1 MQKARQ
7 VIQTKQSEVIGTV
20 SITPMGEWNADLNYE
35 KDNYVRYNGATY
47 MSRQPNKGI
56 EPGVSQDWG
65 QYWMLSIKDGAS
77 ATVEVGE
84 TTTLPAGEQATV
96 TNSGT
101 NINVVLDF
109 AIPQGE
115 QGLTGTVTVG
125 NTITGQPG
133 TEAVVENAGDEH
145 NAILNFTIPRG
156 EPGEPGNDPNAV
168 HFTQQD
174 LTDVEQ
180 QQARENIGA
189 ADTATVEG
197 ILSGDKIVGK
207 ANADSA
213 GNIITDVYATK
224 AQLSTAIEAE
234 QSAREQADATLQT
247 NIDNEASA
255 REEADTTLQGNIAS
269 EATARENAD
278 TALGSRIDD
287 VVDGTTIVSHA
298 TAADKLNTNAGGAT
312 NPVYF
317 ENGVPTAT
325 GGTLN
330 KDISGTAAKATAD
343 ASGNTI
349 TTFYGHSL
357 TMTIDSTTYVVTLS
371 LLDAGGTA
379 LSTQTIDL
387 PLESVVVSGSYDA
400 DTKEVVLTLQ
410 NGSEVRFSVADL
422 VDGLA
427 SQSALDAE
435 VQARQQADTTLQ
447 NNINAEATAR
457 QQADTAL
464 GQRIDDLNA
473 TDIAL
478 SVADLNATNVA
489 DGMEEL
495 VENISQITG
504 GGVVTGVKGNAET
517 TYRTGQVNL
526 TPANIGA
533 ATSTALQN
541 VINGTTPVAKAE
553 NATNATH
560 ATSAD
565 SATNATNATNATKA
579 TQDAQG
585 NVISTTYAKT
595 SELGYNAVLYTTAQ
609 TLTEEQKAQAR
620 ANIGVDSGGGGKD
633 IANATVTLGASLTFN
648 GSAQEQTITSVA
660 LNGDTLAEGTDYKVA
675 GNIATDA
682 GNYVLAVMGIG
693 DYTGTLWVDWSI
705 AKAQGSIS
713 APVSVDI
720 VGAVGT
726 QKQVAIVVQSGYGD
740 LVATSSNPE
749 VVEASVTGTNV
760 TLTLVGSGS
769 ATVTVMLV
777 GNYQASVQISVAATY
792 AYSVLADNT
801 PAQIRYIADN
811 DLGANYWA
819 VGDTYPVPLNGTVG
833 TVQYDNVTVWAY
845 ILGFNHNPEVEG
857 EHLIHFGG
865 FKTAQTGGVDICLDD
880 SRYNSTS
887 TSGAKWFNMNHS
899 SNTNSGG
906 WEGCD
911 MRYDI
916 LGSTDTNNGEP
927 TNTCA
932 TDPVSGTLMA
942 AFPAD
947 LRAVMRPATKYTD
960 NTGGG
965 SSSSSDVTATQDYMP
980 LLAEFEVQGARTYAN
995 TYEQNYQ
1002 TQYAY
1007 YANGN
1012 SKVKYRQTSTGSAA
1026 YWRCRSPYAS
1036 NSTSFCSVIT
1046 DGSASYASAY
1056 YSLGVSPAF
1065 FI

>member
-56 EPGVSQDWG
+56 EPGVSQDWE

-133 TEAVVENAGDEH
+133 TEAIVENAGDEH

-189 ADTATVEG
+189 ADAATVEG

-213 GNIITDVYATK
+213 GNIITDTYATK
-224 AQLSTAIEAE
+224 TELTESISAE
-234 QSAREQADATLQT
+234 QSAREA
-247 NIDNEASA
+247 
-255 REEADTTLQGNIAS
+255 ADTAFQSALDAEILARQSADTELQGNINTESAFRES
-269 EATARENAD
+269 EDEE
-278 TALGSRIDD
+278 LGSRIDD
-287 VVDGTTIVSHA
+287 VVNGTTVVAHA
-298 TAADKLNTNAGGAT
+298 TAADKLNTNAGSAT

-317 ENGVPTAT
+317 ANGVPVVT
-325 GGTLN
+325 GDTLD
-330 KDISGTAAKATAD
+330 KDISGTSAKATAD
-343 ASGNTI
+343 ASGNVI
-349 TTFYGHSL
+349 SAFYGHSIS
-357 TMTIDSTTYVVTLS
+357 MSIDASTYVVTLS
-371 LLDAGGTA
+371 LLDAAGTA

-387 PLESVVVSGSYDA
+387 PLESVVVSGEYDSA
-400 DTKEVVLTLQ
+400 TKEVVLTLQ
-410 NGSEVRFSVADL
+410 NGSEVRFSVSDL

-435 VQARQQADTTLQ
+435 
-447 NNINAEATAR
+447 ATAR

-464 GQRIDDLNA
+464 GTRIDDLNA

-553 NATNATH
+553 NADNATNAVNADNADH

-565 SATNATNATNATKA
+565 TATNATNATKA

-585 NVISTTYAKT
+585 NVINTTYARND
-595 SELGYNAVLYTTAQ
+595 ELGDKCVLYTEAQ
-609 TLTEEQKAQAR
+609 SLTEEQKAQAR
-620 ANIGVDSGGGGKD
+620 ANIGVDSGGGGNN

-648 GSAQEQTITSVA
+648 GAAQEQTIASVT

-693 DYTGTLWVDWSI
+693 DYSGTLWVDWSI

-713 APVSVDI
+713 APASVDI
-720 VGAVGT
+720 IGAVGT
-726 QKQVAIVVQSGYGD
+726 QKQVTVVIGNGYGD
-740 LVATSSNPE
+740 MFATSSAPS
-749 VVEASVTGTNV
+749 VVTAGISGNV
-760 TLTLVGSGS
+760 IDLTLVSEGN
-769 ATVTVMLV
+769 ATISITLV
-777 GNYQASVQISVAATY
+777 GNYQAQATISVSTFAVS
-792 AYSVLADNT
+792 SVLAENSAAT
-801 PAQIRYIADN
+801 IRAVAEN
-811 DLGANYWA
+811 DLGASYWA

-833 TVQYDNVTVWAY
+833 TVQYDNITVWAY
-845 ILGFNHNPEVEG
+845 ILGFNHNPDREG

-865 FKTAQTGGVDICLDD
+865 FKTAQTDGVDICLVD
-880 SRYNSTS
+880 SHYNSYS
-887 TSGAKWFNMNHS
+887 TGGEKWFNMNHS

-906 WEGCD
+906 WKGCD

-927 TNTCA
+927 TTTCA
-932 TDPVSGTLMA
+932 TDPVSDTLMA

-965 SSSSSDVTATQDYMP
+965 SNNASYVTATQDYMP
-980 LLAEFEVQGARTYAN
+980 LLAEFEVQGERTYAN
-995 TYEQNYQ
+995 SAEQNYQ

-1012 SKVKYRQTSTGSAA
+1012 SKVKYRQTSPGGSAA
-1026 YWRCRSPYAS
+1026 RWWCRSPSAS
-1036 NSTSFCSVIT
+1036 DGASFCSVST
-1046 DGSASYASAY
+1046 DGSASYNNAY
-1056 YSLGVSPAF
+1056 TSRGVSPAF

>member
-20 SITPMGEWNADLNYE
+20 SITPMGAWNADLNYE
-35 KDNYVRYNGATY
+35 KDNYVRHDGATY

-56 EPGVSQDWG
+56 EPGVSQDWE

-96 TNSGT
+96 TNSGSDT
-101 NINVVLDF
+101 NVVLDF

-174 LTDVEQ
+174 LTDVQQ
-180 QQARENIGA
+180 QQARQNIGA
-189 ADTATVEG
+189 ADAQTVED
-197 ILSGDKIVGK
+197 ILGGNQIVGK
-207 ANADSA
+207 ANADGA
-213 GNIITDVYATK
+213 GNIISDTYATK
-224 AQLSTAIEAE
+224 A
-234 QSAREQADATLQT
+234 
-247 NIDNEASA
+247 
-255 REEADTTLQGNIAS
+255 
-269 EATARENAD
+269 
-278 TALGSRIDD
+278 ALED
-287 VVDGTTIVSHA
+287 VVDGTTVVAHA

-317 ENGVPTAT
+317 ENGVPVAT

-387 PLESVVVSGSYDA
+387 PLESVVVNGSYDA

-410 NGSEVRFSVADL
+410 GGTEVRFSVADL

-427 SQSALDAE
+427 SQSALE
-435 VQARQQADTTLQ
+435 
-447 NNINAEATAR
+447 AEAQAR

-464 GQRIDDLNA
+464 GQRIDALDA
-473 TDIAL
+473 SDIAL
-478 SVADLNATNVA
+478 SVPNISATNVA
-489 DGMEEL
+489 DGFEEL
-495 VENISQITG
+495 NENINQITG

-553 NATNATH
+553 NATNAT
-560 ATSAD
+560 
-565 SATNATNATNATKA
+565 NATKA

-585 NVISTTYAKT
+585 NVINTTYARND
-595 SELGYNAVLYTTAQ
+595 ELGNKCVLYTEAQ
-609 TLTEEQKAQAR
+609 SLTEEQKAQAR
-620 ANIGVDSGGGGKD
+620 ANIGVDSGGGGNN
-633 IANATVTLGASLTFN
+633 IANASVTLGASLTFN
-648 GSAQEQTITSVA
+648 GSAQEQTITSVT
-660 LNGDTLAEGTDYKVA
+660 LNGDALAEGTDYKVA

-693 DYTGTLWVDWSI
+693 DYSGTLWVDWTI

-713 APVSVDI
+713 APASVDV
-720 VGAVGT
+720 VGLAGT
-726 QKQVAIVVQSGYGD
+726 QKQVAIAIQSGYGN
-740 LVATSSNPE
+740 LAVISSNPE
-749 VVEASVTGTNV
+749 VVAAGVTGTNV

-777 GNYQASVQISVAATY
+777 GNYQASAQISVAATY

-833 TVQYDNVTVWAY
+833 TVQYDNLTVWAY
-845 ILGFNHNPEVEG
+845 ILGFNHNPDREG

-865 FKTAQTGGVDICLDD
+865 FKTAQADGVDICLVD
-880 SRYNSTS
+880 SHYNSDS
-887 TSGAKWFNMNHS
+887 TGGAKWFNMNHS

-906 WEGCD
+906 WKGCD

-927 TNTCA
+927 TTACA
-932 TDPVSGTLMA
+932 TDPVSDTLMA
-942 AFPAD
+942 AFPVD

-965 SSSSSDVTATQDYMP
+965 SNNASYVTATQDYMP
-980 LLAEFEVQGARTYAN
+980 LLAEFEVQGERTYAN
-995 TYEQNYQ
+995 SAEQNYQ

-1012 SKVKYRQTSTGSAA
+1012 SKVKYRQTSTGTAAA
-1026 YWRCRSPYAS
+1026 YWWCRSPNMFYAS
-1036 NSTSFCSVIT
+1036 YFCGVDN
-1046 DGSASYASAY
+1046 DGSALNFVSNRSI
-1056 YSLGVSPAF
+1056 GVAPAF

>member
-20 SITPMGEWNADLNYE
+20 SITPMGAWNADLNYE
-35 KDNYVRYNGATY
+35 KDNYVRHNGATY
-47 MSRQPNKGI
+47 MARQANKGI
-56 EPGVSQDWG
+56 EPTVSQDWE

-96 TNSGT
+96 TNSGSDT
-101 NINVVLDF
+101 NVVLDF

-174 LTDVEQ
+174 LTDVQQ
-180 QQARENIGA
+180 QQARQNIGA
-189 ADTATVEG
+189 ADAQTVED
-197 ILSGDKIVGK
+197 ILGGNQIVGK
-207 ANADSA
+207 ANADGA
-213 GNIITDVYATK
+213 GNIISDTYATK
-224 AQLSTAIEAE
+224 TELTAAVEAE
-234 QSAREQADATLQT
+234 QSAREQADNTLQT
-247 NIDNEASA
+247 NINNEASA
-255 REEADTTLQGNIAS
+255 RTEADTTLG
-269 EATARENAD
+269 E
-278 TALGSRIDD
+278 RIDN
-287 VVDGTTIVSHA
+287 VVNGTTIVSHA

-317 ENGVPTAT
+317 ENGVPVAT
-325 GGTLN
+325 GDTLN

-447 NNINAEATAR
+447 NNINAETQAR

-473 TDIAL
+473 SDIAL
-478 SVADLNATNVA
+478 SVPNINATNVA

-553 NATNATH
+553 NA
-560 ATSAD
+560 D
-565 SATNATNATNATKA
+565 NATNATNATKA

-633 IANATVTLGASLTFN
+633 IANATVTLGASLTYN
-648 GSAQEQTITSVA
+648 GSAQTQTVASVK
-660 LNGDTLAEGTDYKVA
+660 LGGVTLRAGTDYDISGNVA
-675 GNIATDA
+675 TNA
-682 GNYVLAVMGIG
+682 GNYTLIVSGKG
-693 DYTGTLWVDWSI
+693 DYSGFIFVDWSI

-713 APVSVDI
+713 VSESEVEI
-720 VGAVGT
+720 LGLAGT
-726 QKQVAIVVQSGYGD
+726 QKQVTVAVESGYGD
-740 LVATSSNPE
+740 MVATSSAPS
-749 VVEASVTGTNV
+749 VVTAGISGNV
-760 TLTLVGSGS
+760 ITLTSVSEGN
-769 ATVTVMLV
+769 ATITINMV
-777 GNYQASVQISVAATY
+777 GNYQASATISVSALVVSAVLSENTAAT
-792 AYSVLADNT
+792 
-801 PAQIRYIADN
+801 IRAVADN
-811 DLGANYWA
+811 DLGANFWS

-833 TVQYDNVTVWAY
+833 TKTYDNVTVWAY

-865 FKTAQTGGVDICLDD
+865 FKTAQTGGIDICLDD
-880 SRYNSTS
+880 SHYLSKSTG
-887 TSGAKWFNMNHS
+887 GAKWFNMNHS
-899 SNTNSGG
+899 SNTTSGG
-906 WEGCD
+906 WKGCD
-911 MRYDI
+911 LRYDI

-927 TNTCA
+927 TSTCA

-942 AFPAD
+942 ALPED
-947 LRAVMRPATKYTD
+947 LRAVMKPATKYTN
-960 NTGGG
+960 NTGEDT
-965 SSSSSDVTATQDYMP
+965 SSSAVTATQDYLP
-980 LLAEFEVQGARTYAN
+980 LLAEFEVQGARKYAN
-995 TYEQNYQ
+995 STEQNYQ
-1002 TQYAY
+1002 EQYAY

-1012 SKVKYRQTSTGSAA
+1012 SKVKYRQTSTESEA
-1026 YWRCRSPYAS
+1026 YWWCRSPDPGAIHYS
-1036 NSTSFCSVIT
+1036 NYFCYVEM
-1046 DGSASYASAY
+1046 DGGASASSAT
-1056 YSLGVSPAF
+1056 YSFGVSPAF

>member
-56 EPGVSQDWG
+56 EPGVSQDWE

-133 TEAVVENAGDEH
+133 TEAIVENAGDEH

-156 EPGEPGNDPNAV
+156 APGEPGNDPNAV
-168 HFTQQD
+168 HYTQQD
-174 LTDVEQ
+174 LTDAEQ

-189 ADTATVEG
+189 ADAVTVEG

-213 GNIITDVYATK
+213 GNIITDTYATK
-224 AQLSTAIEAE
+224 TELTAAVEAE
-234 QSAREQADATLQT
+234 QSAREQADTTLQN
-247 NIDNEASA
+247 NINAEATA
-255 REEADTTLQGNIAS
+255 RTEADTTLG
-269 EATARENAD
+269 E
-278 TALGSRIDD
+278 RIDN
-287 VVDGTTIVSHA
+287 VVNGTTVVAHA

-317 ENGVPTAT
+317 ENGVPVAT

-349 TTFYGHSL
+349 TSFYGHSL
-357 TMTIDSTTYVVTLS
+357 TMTIDPTTYVVTLS

-447 NNINAEATAR
+447 NNINAETQAR

-517 TYRTGQVNL
+517 AYRTGQVNL

-533 ATSTALQN
+533 ATNTDLQN
-541 VINGTTPVAKAE
+541 VINGTTVVGKA
-553 NATNATH
+553 AA
-560 ATSAD
+560 
-565 SATNATNATNATKA
+565 
-579 TQDAQG
+579 DAQG

-648 GSAQEQTITSVA
+648 GSAQTQTVASVK
-660 LNGDTLAEGTDYKVA
+660 LGDVTLRAGTDYDISGNVA
-675 GNIATDA
+675 TNA
-682 GNYVLAVMGIG
+682 GNYTLIVSGKG
-693 DYTGTLWVDWSI
+693 DYTGFVFVDWSI

-713 APVSVDI
+713 APASVGV
-720 VGAVGT
+720 VGLAGT
-726 QKQVAIVVQSGYGD
+726 QKQVAIAIQSGYGD
-740 LVATSSNPE
+740 LVAISSNPE
-749 VVEASVTGTNV
+749 VVTAGVTGSNV

-811 DLGANYWA
+811 DLGANYWS

-833 TVQYDNVTVWAY
+833 TVQYDNLTVWAY
-845 ILGFNHNPEVEG
+845 ILGFNHNPDREG

-865 FKTAQTGGVDICLDD
+865 FKTAQTDGVDICLDD
-880 SRYNSTS
+880 SHYGDTS
-887 TSGAKWFNMNHS
+887 TGGAKWFNMNHS

-906 WEGCD
+906 WKGCD

-927 TNTCA
+927 TSTCA

-942 AFPAD
+942 AFPAA

-965 SSSSSDVTATQDYMP
+965 SSSSSNVTATQDYMP
-980 LLAEFEVQGARTYAN
+980 LLAEFEVQGDRSYAN
-995 TYEQNYQ
+995 SAEQNYQ

-1026 YWRCRSPYAS
+1026 YWWCRSPYAG
-1036 NSTSFCSVIT
+1036 NGNLFCFVNT
-1046 DGSASYASAY
+1046 DGSAYYGSAS

>member
-20 SITPMGEWNADLNYE
+20 SITPMGAWNADLNYE
-35 KDNYVRYNGATY
+35 KDNYVRHNGATY

-96 TNSGT
+96 TNSGSDT
-101 NINVVLDF
+101 NVVLDF

-174 LTDVEQ
+174 LTDVQQ
-180 QQARENIGA
+180 QQARQNIGA
-189 ADTATVEG
+189 ADAQTVED
-197 ILSGDKIVGK
+197 ILGGNEIVGK
-207 ANADSA
+207 ANADGA
-213 GNIITDVYATK
+213 GNIISDTYATK
-224 AQLSTAIEAE
+224 TELTAVVEAE
-234 QSAREQADATLQT
+234 QSAREQADNTLQT
-247 NIDNEASA
+247 NINNEASA
-255 REEADTTLQGNIAS
+255 RTEADTTLG
-269 EATARENAD
+269 E
-278 TALGSRIDD
+278 RIDN
-287 VVDGTTIVSHA
+287 VVNGTTIVSHA
-298 TAADKLNTNAGGAT
+298 TEADKLNTNAGGAT

-317 ENGVPTAT
+317 ENGVPVAT

-343 ASGNTI
+343 ASGNVL

-410 NGSEVRFSVADL
+410 GGSEVRFSVADL

-427 SQSALDAE
+427 SQSALEAE
-435 VQARQQADTTLQ
+435 V
-447 NNINAEATAR
+447 TAR

-473 TDIAL
+473 SDIAL
-478 SVADLNATNVA
+478 SVPNINATNVA
-489 DGMEEL
+489 DGFEEL
-495 VENISQITG
+495 NENINQITG

-517 TYRTGQVNL
+517 AYRTGQVNL
-526 TPANIGA
+526 TPENIGA
-533 ATSTALQN
+533 ATDTDLQN
-541 VINGTTPVAKAE
+541 VINGTTVVG
-553 NATNATH
+553 
-560 ATSAD
+560 
-565 SATNATNATNATKA
+565 KA
-579 TQDAQG
+579 TADAQG
-585 NVISTTYAKT
+585 NDISTTYAKT
-595 SELGYNAVLYTTAQ
+595 SALGNNAVLYTAAQ

-620 ANIGVDSGGGGKD
+620 ENIGAADASGSGKD
-633 IANATVTLGASLTFN
+633 IANATVTLGASLTYN
-648 GSAQEQTITSVA
+648 GSAQTQTVASVK
-660 LNGDTLAEGTDYKVA
+660 LGSVTLRAGTDYDISGNVA
-675 GNIATDA
+675 TNA
-682 GNYVLAVMGIG
+682 GNYTLIVSGKG
-693 DYTGTLWVDWSI
+693 DYTGFVFVDWTI

-713 APVSVDI
+713 APASVDI
-720 VGAVGT
+720 IGAVGT
-726 QKQVAIVVQSGYGD
+726 QKQVTIVIGNGYGD
-740 LVATSSNPE
+740 IFVTSSAPSVATAE
-749 VVEASVTGTNV
+749 ILGNV
-760 TLTLVGSGS
+760 ITLTLVSEGN
-769 ATVTVMLV
+769 ATITINMV
-777 GNYQASVQISVAATY
+777 GNYQASATISVSAFVVSAVLSENTAAT
-792 AYSVLADNT
+792 
-801 PAQIRYIADN
+801 IRAVADN
-811 DLGANYWA
+811 DLGENYWA

-833 TVQYDNVTVWAY
+833 TKTYDNVTVWAY
-845 ILGFNHNPEVEG
+845 IIGFNHNPEVEG

-865 FKTAQTGGVDICLDD
+865 FKTAQTDGVDICLAD
-880 SRYNSTS
+880 SHYNSTS

-911 MRYDI
+911 LRYDI
-916 LGSTDTNNGEP
+916 LGSTNTNNGEP
-927 TNTCA
+927 TTTCA

-942 AFPAD
+942 AFPVD
-947 LRAVMRPATKYTD
+947 LRAVLRPATKYTD

-965 SSSSSDVTATQDYMP
+965 SNNASYVTATQDYMP
-980 LLAEFEVQGARTYAN
+980 LLAEFEVQGARIYAN
-995 TYEQNYQ
+995 STEQNYQ

-1012 SKVKYRQTSTGSAA
+1012 SKVKRLQTATGSAA
-1026 YWRCRSPYAS
+1026 SWWCRSPSAS
-1036 NSTSFCSVIT
+1036 YSNTFCGVNT
-1046 DGSASYASAY
+1046 DGSAANYYAHNSR
-1056 YSLGVSPAF
+1056 GVSPAF

>member
-213 GNIITDVYATK
+213 GNIITDTYATK
-224 AQLSTAIEAE
+224 A
-234 QSAREQADATLQT
+234 
-247 NIDNEASA
+247 
-255 REEADTTLQGNIAS
+255 
-269 EATARENAD
+269 
-278 TALGSRIDD
+278 ALED
-287 VVDGTTIVSHA
+287 VVDGTTIVAHA

-317 ENGVPTAT
+317 ENGVPVAT
-325 GGTLN
+325 GDTLN

-357 TMTIDSTTYVVTLS
+357 TMTIDPTTYVVTLS

-400 DTKEVVLTLQ
+400 DTKEVALTLQ

-648 GSAQEQTITSVA
+648 GSAQEQTITSVT

-865 FKTAQTGGVDICLDD
+865 FKTAQTDGVDICLND
-880 SRYNSTS
+880 SHYNSTS

-947 LRAVMRPATKYTD
+947 LRAVLRPATKYTD
-960 NTGGG
+960 NTGG
-965 SSSSSDVTATQDYMP
+965 SSNTASYVTATQDYMP
-980 LLAEFEVQGARTYAN
+980 LLAEFEVQGARRYAN
-995 TYEQNYQ
+995 SAEQNYQ

-1026 YWRCRSPYAS
+1026 YWWCRSLEE
-1036 NSTSFCSVIT
+1036 NLSTYFCCVST
-1046 DGSASYASAY
+1046 DGSASNYGAS

>member
-35 KDNYVRYNGATY
+35 KDNYVRHNGATY

-56 EPGVSQDWG
+56 EPGVSQDWE

-96 TNSGT
+96 TNSGSDT
-101 NINVVLDF
+101 NVVLDF

-174 LTDVEQ
+174 LTDEEQ

-189 ADTATVEG
+189 AATATVEG

-213 GNIITDVYATK
+213 GNIITDTYATK
-224 AQLSTAIEAE
+224 TELTAAVEAE
-234 QSAREQADATLQT
+234 QSAREQADNTLQT
-247 NIDNEASA
+247 NINNEASA
-255 REEADTTLQGNIAS
+255 RTEADTTLG
-269 EATARENAD
+269 E
-278 TALGSRIDD
+278 RIDN
-287 VVDGTTIVSHA
+287 VVNGTTIVSHA
-298 TAADKLNTNAGGAT
+298 TAADKLNTNAGSAT

-317 ENGVPTAT
+317 ANGVPVVT
-325 GGTLN
+325 GATLN

-495 VENISQITG
+495 VENINQITG

-533 ATSTALQN
+533 ATEEALQD
-541 VINGTTPVAKAE
+541 VIDGTTPVAKAE
-553 NATNATH
+553 NA
-560 ATSAD
+560 D
-565 SATNATNATNATKA
+565 NATKA

-585 NVISTTYAKT
+585 NVINTTYARND
-595 SELGYNAVLYTTAQ
+595 ELGDKCVLYTEAQ

-620 ANIGVDSGGGGKD
+620 NNIGVDSGGGGKN

-648 GSAQEQTITSVA
+648 GSAQEQTITSVT

-705 AKAQGSIS
+705 AKVQGSIS
-713 APVSVDI
+713 VSESEVEI
-720 VGAVGT
+720 IGLVGT
-726 QKQVAIVVQSGYGD
+726 QKQVTVTVTSGYGD
-740 LVATSSNPE
+740 LVVSSSDPDT
-749 VVEASVTGTNV
+749 VTASLVGNV
-760 TLTLVGSGS
+760 ITLTSVAEGN
-769 ATVTVMLV
+769 ATISITLV
-777 GNYQASVQISVAATY
+777 GNYQASAAISVSTFVVS
-792 AYSVLADNT
+792 SVLAENSAAT
-801 PAQIRYIADN
+801 IRAVADN
-811 DLGANYWA
+811 DLGENYWA

-833 TVQYDNVTVWAY
+833 TVQYDNLTVWAY
-845 ILGFNHNPEVEG
+845 ILGFNHNPDREG

-865 FKTAQTGGVDICLDD
+865 FKTAQTDGIDICLDD
-880 SRYNSTS
+880 SHYNSTS

-906 WEGCD
+906 WKGCD

-927 TNTCA
+927 TTACA

-942 AFPAD
+942 AFPAA

-965 SSSSSDVTATQDYMP
+965 NNNASYVTATQDYMP
-980 LLAEFEVQGARTYAN
+980 LLAEFEVQGERAYAN
-995 TYEQNYQ
+995 SAEQNYQ

-1026 YWRCRSPYAS
+1026 RWWCRSPYAS
-1036 NSTSFCSVIT
+1036 SSYYFCYVTT
-1046 DGSASYASAY
+1046 DGSASSASAY
-1056 YSLGVSPAF
+1056 ISRGVSPAF

>member
-20 SITPMGEWNADLNYE
+20 SITPMGAWNADLNYE
-35 KDNYVRYNGATY
+35 KDNYVRHNGVTY
-47 MSRQPNKGI
+47 MARQPNKGI
-56 EPGVSQDWG
+56 EPGVSQAWE

-96 TNSGT
+96 TNSGSDT
-101 NINVVLDF
+101 NVVLDF

-174 LTDVEQ
+174 LTDVQQ
-180 QQARENIGA
+180 QQARQNIGA
-189 ADTATVEG
+189 ADAQTVED
-197 ILSGDKIVGK
+197 ILGGNEIVGK
-207 ANADSA
+207 ANADGA
-213 GNIITDVYATK
+213 GNIISDTYATK
-224 AQLSTAIEAE
+224 A
-234 QSAREQADATLQT
+234 
-247 NIDNEASA
+247 
-255 REEADTTLQGNIAS
+255 
-269 EATARENAD
+269 
-278 TALGSRIDD
+278 ALED
-287 VVDGTTIVSHA
+287 VVDGTTVVAHA

-317 ENGVPTAT
+317 KNGVPVAT

-357 TMTIDSTTYVVTLS
+357 TMTIDPTTYVVTLS

-410 NGSEVRFSVADL
+410 GGSEVRFSVADL

-427 SQSALDAE
+427 SQSALETE
-435 VQARQQADTTLQ
+435 V
-447 NNINAEATAR
+447 TAR

-473 TDIAL
+473 SDIAL
-478 SVADLNATNVA
+478 SVPNINATNVA
-489 DGMEEL
+489 DGFEEL
-495 VENISQITG
+495 NENINQITG

-517 TYRTGQVNL
+517 AYRTGQVNL

-533 ATSTALQN
+533 ATNTDLQN
-541 VINGTTPVAKAE
+541 VINGTTIVGKA
-553 NATNATH
+553 AA
-560 ATSAD
+560 
-565 SATNATNATNATKA
+565 
-579 TQDAQG
+579 DAQG

-595 SELGYNAVLYTTAQ
+595 ATLGDKCILYTSAQ
-609 TLTEEQKAQAR
+609 SLTEEQKAQAR
-620 ANIGVDSGGGGKD
+620 ENIGAADASGSGKD
-633 IANATVTLGASLTFN
+633 IANATVTLGASLTYN
-648 GSAQEQTITSVA
+648 GSAQTQTVASVK
-660 LNGDTLAEGTDYKVA
+660 LGSVTLRAGTDYKVA

-713 APVSVDI
+713 APASVEI
-720 VGAVGT
+720 IGPAGT
-726 QKQVAIVVQSGYGD
+726 QKQVTVVIQSGYGD
-740 LVATSSNPE
+740 LAVMSSD
-749 VVEASVTGTNV
+749 ASIVTAGVTGTNV
-760 TLTLVGSGS
+760 TLTLVGGGS

-777 GNYQASVQISVAATY
+777 GNYQASAQIRVAAAY

-833 TVQYDNVTVWAY
+833 TVQYDNLTVWAY
-845 ILGFNHNPEVEG
+845 ILGFNHNHEVEG

-865 FKTAQTGGVDICLDD
+865 FKTAQTGGVDVALDD
-880 SRYNSTS
+880 SHYNSAS
-887 TSGAKWFNMNHS
+887 TSGAKWFSMNHS

-906 WEGCD
+906 WKGCD

-927 TNTCA
+927 TTACA

-965 SSSSSDVTATQDYMP
+965 GSSSSNVTATKDYMP
-980 LLAEFEVQGARTYAN
+980 LLAEFEVQGDRSYAN
-995 TYEQNYQ
+995 SAEQNYQ

-1012 SKVKYRQTSTGSAA
+1012 SKVKYRKTLTGSAA
-1026 YWRCRSPYAS
+1026 RWWCRSPRAGGS
-1036 NSTSFCSVIT
+1036 NGFCCVFT
-1046 DGSASYASAY
+1046 DGSAYDSSADR
-1056 YSLGVSPAF
+1056 SRGVSPAF

>member
-35 KDNYVRYNGATY
+35 KDNYVRHNGATY

-56 EPGVSQDWG
+56 EPAVAQDWE

-156 EPGEPGNDPNAV
+156 APGEPGNDPNAV
-168 HFTQQD
+168 HYTQQD

-189 ADTATVEG
+189 ADAVTVEG

-213 GNIITDVYATK
+213 GNIITDTYATK
-224 AQLSTAIEAE
+224 TELTAAVEAE
-234 QSAREQADATLQT
+234 QSAREQADNTLQT
-247 NIDNEASA
+247 NINNEASA
-255 REEADTTLQGNIAS
+255 RTEADTTLG
-269 EATARENAD
+269 E
-278 TALGSRIDD
+278 RIDN
-287 VVDGTTIVSHA
+287 VVNGTTIVSHA

-317 ENGVPTAT
+317 ENGVPVAT
-325 GGTLN
+325 GDTLN

-349 TTFYGHSL
+349 TSFYGHSL
-357 TMTIDSTTYVVTLS
+357 TMTIDPTTYVVTLS

-517 TYRTGQVNL
+517 AYRTGQVNL

-553 NATNATH
+553 NA
-560 ATSAD
+560 D
-565 SATNATNATNATKA
+565 NATNATNATKA

-595 SELGYNAVLYTTAQ
+595 SELGDNAVLYTTAQ

-620 ANIGVDSGGGGKD
+620 ANIGVGSGGGGKD

-648 GSAQEQTITSVA
+648 GSAQTQTVASVK
-660 LNGDTLAEGTDYKVA
+660 LGSVTLRAGTDYKVA

-713 APVSVDI
+713 APASVDV
-720 VGAVGT
+720 VGLAGT
-726 QKQVAIVVQSGYGD
+726 QKQVAIVVQSGYGY
-740 LVATSSNPE
+740 LAAISSNHE
-749 VVEASVTGTNV
+749 VVTAGVTGSNV
-760 TLTLVGSGS
+760 TLTLVGGGS

-777 GNYQASVQISVAATY
+777 GNYQASAQISVAAAY

-833 TVQYDNVTVWAY
+833 TVQYDNLTVWAY

-865 FKTAQTGGVDICLDD
+865 FKTAQTDGVDICLDD
-880 SRYNSTS
+880 SHYLDNSS
-887 TSGAKWFNMNHS
+887 SGAKWFNMNHS

-906 WEGCD
+906 WKGCD

-965 SSSSSDVTATQDYMP
+965 GDTASYVTATQDYMP
-980 LLAEFEVQGARTYAN
+980 LLAEFEVQGARKYAN
-995 TYEQNYQ
+995 STEQNYQ

-1026 YWRCRSPYAS
+1026 NWWCRSPIAS
-1036 NSTSFCSVIT
+1036 YSPGFCSVAAGGGA
-1046 DGSASYASAY
+1046 DAGYANR
-1056 YSLGVSPAF
+1056 SLGVSPAF

>member
-20 SITPMGEWNADLNYE
+20 SITPMGAWNADLNYE
-35 KDNYVRYNGATY
+35 KDNYVRHNGATY
-47 MSRQPNKGI
+47 MARQPNKGI
-56 EPGVSQDWG
+56 EPGVSQDWE

-96 TNSGT
+96 TNSGSDT
-101 NINVVLDF
+101 NVVLDF

-174 LTDVEQ
+174 LTDVQQ
-180 QQARENIGA
+180 QQARQNIGA
-189 ADTATVEG
+189 ADAQTVED
-197 ILSGDKIVGK
+197 ILGGNQIVGK
-207 ANADSA
+207 ANADGA
-213 GNIITDVYATK
+213 GNIISDTYATK
-224 AQLSTAIEAE
+224 TELTAAVEAE
-234 QSAREQADATLQT
+234 QSAREQADNTLQT
-247 NIDNEASA
+247 NINNEASA
-255 REEADTTLQGNIAS
+255 RTEADTTLG
-269 EATARENAD
+269 E
-278 TALGSRIDD
+278 RIDN
-287 VVDGTTIVSHA
+287 VVNGTTIVSHA

-317 ENGVPTAT
+317 KNGVPVAT
-325 GGTLN
+325 GDTLN

-357 TMTIDSTTYVVTLS
+357 TMTIDPTTYVVTLS

-495 VENISQITG
+495 VENINQITG

-517 TYRTGQVNL
+517 AYRTGQVNL

-533 ATSTALQN
+533 ATNTDLQN
-541 VINGTTPVAKAE
+541 VINGTTVVGKA
-553 NATNATH
+553 AA
-560 ATSAD
+560 
-565 SATNATNATNATKA
+565 
-579 TQDAQG
+579 DAQG
-585 NVISTTYAKT
+585 NDISTTYAKT
-595 SELGYNAVLYTTAQ
+595 SELGNNAVLYTAAQ

-620 ANIGVDSGGGGKD
+620 ENIGAADASGSGKD
-633 IANATVTLGASLTFN
+633 IANATVTLGASLTYN
-648 GSAQEQTITSVA
+648 GSAQTQIVASVK
-660 LNGDTLAEGTDYKVA
+660 LGSVTLRAGTDYDVSGNVA
-675 GNIATDA
+675 TNA
-682 GNYVLAVMGIG
+682 GNYTLIVSGKG
-693 DYTGTLWVDWSI
+693 DYTGFVFVDWSI

-713 APVSVDI
+713 APESVDI
-720 VGAVGT
+720 IGAVGT
-726 QKQVAIVVQSGYGD
+726 QKQVTVAIENGYGD
-740 LVATSSNPE
+740 MVATSSAPNI
-749 VVEASVTGTNV
+749 VTASINDGIV
-760 TLTLVGSGS
+760 TLTSVANGN
-769 ATVTVMLV
+769 ATITINMV
-777 GNYQASVQISVAATY
+777 GNYQASATISVSAFVVSAVLSENTAAT
-792 AYSVLADNT
+792 
-801 PAQIRYIADN
+801 IRAVADN
-811 DLGANYWA
+811 DLGEDYWA
-819 VGDTYPVPLNGTVG
+819 VGDTYPVLLNGTVG
-833 TVQYDNVTVWAY
+833 TVQYDNLTVWAY
-845 ILGFNHNPEVEG
+845 ILGFNHNEEIEG
-857 EHLIHFGG
+857 KHLIHFGG

-880 SRYNSTS
+880 SHYNSDS

-906 WEGCD
+906 WKGCD

-916 LGSTDTNNGEP
+916 LGSTDINNGEP
-927 TNTCA
+927 TSTCA
-932 TDPVSGTLMA
+932 TSPVADTLMA
-942 AFPAD
+942 ALPED
-947 LRAVMRPATKYTD
+947 LRAVMKPATKYTD
-960 NTGGG
+960 NVGGAA
-965 SSSSSDVTATQDYMP
+965 SFSYNVTATRDYLP
-980 LLAEFEVQGARTYAN
+980 LLAEFEVQGARTDAN

-1002 TQYAY
+1002 EQYAY

-1012 SKVKYRQTSTGSAA
+1012 SKAKYLQTSPGESEAI
-1026 YWRCRSPYAS
+1026 WWCRSPLARNKYY
-1036 NSTSFCSVIT
+1036 FCIVDT
-1046 DGSASYASAY
+1046 GNNAY
-1056 YSLGVSPAF
+1056 DSMAYRSLGVSPAF

>member
-35 KDNYVRYNGATY
+35 KDNYVRHNGATY
-47 MSRQPNKGI
+47 ISRQPNKGI

-189 ADTATVEG
+189 ADTVTVEG

-213 GNIITDVYATK
+213 GNIITDTYAAK
-224 AQLSTAIEAE
+224 A
-234 QSAREQADATLQT
+234 
-247 NIDNEASA
+247 
-255 REEADTTLQGNIAS
+255 
-269 EATARENAD
+269 
-278 TALGSRIDD
+278 ALED
-287 VVDGTTIVSHA
+287 VVDGTTV
-298 TAADKLNTNAGGAT
+298 
-312 NPVYF
+312 V
-317 ENGVPTAT
+317 
-325 GGTLN
+325 
-330 KDISGTAAKATAD
+330 AKATAD

-410 NGSEVRFSVADL
+410 GGSEVRFSVADL

-435 VQARQQADTTLQ
+435 TQ
-447 NNINAEATAR
+447 AR

-473 TDIAL
+473 SDIAL
-478 SVADLNATNVA
+478 SVPNISATNVA
-489 DGMEEL
+489 DGIEEL
-495 VENISQITG
+495 NENINQITG

-517 TYRTGQVNL
+517 AFRTGQVNL
-526 TPANIGA
+526 TPENIGA
-533 ATSTALQN
+533 ATNTDLQN
-541 VINGTTPVAKAE
+541 VINGTTVVG
-553 NATNATH
+553 
-560 ATSAD
+560 
-565 SATNATNATNATKA
+565 KA
-579 TQDAQG
+579 TADAQG
-585 NVISTTYAKT
+585 NDISTTYAKT
-595 SELGYNAVLYTTAQ
+595 SELGYNTVLYTAAQ

-620 ANIGVDSGGGGKD
+620 ANIGAADATGGGGSGNN

-648 GSAQEQTITSVA
+648 GAAQEQAITSVT
-660 LNGDTLAEGTDYKVA
+660 LNGETLAEGVHYKLA

-713 APVSVDI
+713 VSEQNVLLFDTKEI
-720 VGAVGT
+720 YVSFNG
-726 QKQVAIVVQSGYGD
+726 GYGNI
-740 LVATSSNPE
+740 VAQSSNPD
-749 VVEASVTGTNV
+749 VVGVATTGTTIKLYAVSDGNATVSVSTTGNYTASTSFSVTSFIIRTSLEDSTWAG
-760 TLTLVGSGS
+760 
-769 ATVTVMLV
+769 
-777 GNYQASVQISVAATY
+777 
-792 AYSVLADNT
+792 
-801 PAQIRYIADN
+801 IRYAADN
-811 DLGANYWA
+811 DLGENFWA
-819 VGDTYPVPLNGTVG
+819 VGDTKSIALNGTVG
-833 TVQYDNVTVWAY
+833 TKSYSNVTVWAY
-845 ILGFNHNPEVEG
+845 ILGFNHNADREG

-865 FKTAQTGGVDICLDD
+865 FKTAQTDGVDICLDD
-880 SRYNSTS
+880 SHYNSAS
-887 TSGAKWFNMNHS
+887 TNGAKWFNVNHWG
-899 SNTNSGG
+899 NYNYGG
-906 WEGCD
+906 WSRCD
-911 MRYDI
+911 MRFDI
-916 LGSTDTNNGEP
+916 LGSTDVEP
-927 TNTCA
+927 DGYGGSPSSGQEGHDPTSSCA
-932 TDPVSGTLMA
+932 TSPVANTLMA
-942 AFPAD
+942 ALPPD
-947 LRAVMRPATKYTD
+947 MREVMRPATKYT
-960 NTGGG
+960 NNVGGT
-965 SSSSSDVTATQDYMP
+965 SVSASNMSATIDYLP
-980 LLAEFEVQGARTYAN
+980 LLAEFEVQGEQQYALG
-995 TYEQNYQ
+995 YEENYQ

-1026 YWRCRSPYAS
+1026 DWWCRSPYAS
-1036 NSTSFCSVIT
+1036 NSNYFCYVYT
-1046 DGSASYASAY
+1046 NGSAGNHYAN

>member
-20 SITPMGEWNADLNYE
+20 SITPMGAWNADLNYE
-35 KDNYVRYNGATY
+35 KDNYVRHDGATY

-56 EPGVSQDWG
+56 EPGVSQDWE

-96 TNSGT
+96 TNSGSDT
-101 NINVVLDF
+101 NVVLDF

-125 NTITGQPG
+125 KTITGQPG

-174 LTDVEQ
+174 LTDVQQ
-180 QQARENIGA
+180 QQARQNIGA
-189 ADTATVEG
+189 ADAQTVED
-197 ILSGDKIVGK
+197 ILGGNEIVGK
-207 ANADSA
+207 ANADGA
-213 GNIITDVYATK
+213 GNIISDTYATK

-234 QSAREQADATLQT
+234 QSAREQADDTLQT

-317 ENGVPTAT
+317 ENGVPVAT

-410 NGSEVRFSVADL
+410 GGTEVRFSVADL

-427 SQSALDAE
+427 SQSALEAE
-435 VQARQQADTTLQ
+435 AQARQQADTTLQ

-478 SVADLNATNVA
+478 SVPNISATNVA
-489 DGMEEL
+489 DGFEEL
-495 VENISQITG
+495 NENINQITG

-517 TYRTGQVNL
+517 AFRTGQVNL

-533 ATSTALQN
+533 ATEEALQD
-541 VINGTTPVAKAE
+541 VIDGTTPVAKAE
-553 NATNATH
+553 NA
-560 ATSAD
+560 D
-565 SATNATNATNATKA
+565 NATKA

-585 NVISTTYAKT
+585 NVINTTYARND
-595 SELGYNAVLYTTAQ
+595 ELGDKCVLYTEAQ

-620 ANIGVDSGGGGKD
+620 NNIGVDSGGGGNN

-648 GSAQEQTITSVA
+648 GSAQTQTVASVK
-660 LNGDTLAEGTDYKVA
+660 LGDVTLSAGTDYDISGNVA
-675 GNIATDA
+675 TNA
-682 GNYVLAVMGIG
+682 GNYTLIVSGKG
-693 DYTGTLWVDWSI
+693 DYTGFVFVDWSI

-713 APVSVDI
+713 VPASVDI
-720 VGAVGT
+720 IGAVGT
-726 QKQVAIVVQSGYGD
+726 QKQVTVVIGNGYGD
-740 LVATSSNPE
+740 LVVSSSDPDT
-749 VVEASVTGTNV
+749 VVASTVGNV
-760 TLTLVGSGS
+760 ITLTSVAEGN
-769 ATVTVMLV
+769 ATISITLV
-777 GNYQASVQISVAATY
+777 GNYQAQATISVMTAL
-792 AYSVLADNT
+792 AYSTLADNT
-801 PAQIRYIADN
+801 PATIRYIADN

-833 TVQYDNVTVWAY
+833 TVQYDNLTVWAY
-845 ILGFNHNPEVEG
+845 ILGFNHNPDREG

-865 FKTAQTGGVDICLDD
+865 FKTAQTDGVNICLDD
-880 SRYNSTS
+880 SHYLSTS

-906 WEGCD
+906 WKGCD

-927 TNTCA
+927 TTACA

-960 NTGGG
+960 NTGRGG
-965 SSSSSDVTATQDYMP
+965 SSSSNVTATQDYMP
-980 LLAEFEVQGARTYAN
+980 LLAEFEVQGARSYAN
-995 TYEQNYQ
+995 SAEQNYQ

-1012 SKVKYRQTSTGSAA
+1012 SKVKHRQTSPGSAA
-1026 YWRCRSPYAS
+1026 HWWCRSPDAS
-1036 NSTSFCSVIT
+1036 DNHYFCYVGT
-1046 DGSASYASAY
+1046 DGSAHGYTAANL
-1056 YSLGVSPAF
+1056 SLGVSPAF